1 MVKQQVPQIL
11 DLVGLTKKA
20 DNLPNELSGGEQQRV
35 SIARAFANRPL
46 ILLADEPTGNLD
58 PANSAGIM
66 RLLDRINR
74 TGTTVVMC
82 THDYGIVDLM
92 RRRVVELNRGV
103 LVRDE
108 AQGAYATGPLPV
120 VESPGGPGEP
130 RLMAL
135 HLGYVTRETA
145 VSLKRNLLMTL
156 AGILTVA
163 VSLFL
168 FGGVLLLSR
177 MVDHGTARW
186 KNGVELEIFLCS
198 KSTAEPDSPKPT
210 CRSEASEGQIAA
222 VRAELEQS
230 PDVRR
235 FRFFSKE
242 DAFNEAKRIFAGDPE
257 LLSNIDPDGLP
268 VSFRVAP
275 KKAELTEKVAAHF
288 QSRFN
293 DGIDTVLTAKEQVR
307 RLLAGIRWI
316 RGLFFAIA
324 GVLLASSL
332 FLIVNTIRLATF
344 ARRREIQVMK
354 LVGATN
360 WFIRVPF
367 MCEGLIQGA
376 IGAGLAFG
384 GVYALRVI
392 LSDLVD
398 RSKNLFSA
406 FYVTGGDAVAIGLLI
421 VAVGA
426 TVGAMGSAIGLRRFL
441 DA

>member
-1 MVKQQVPQIL
+1 
-11 DLVGLTKKA
+11 
-20 DNLPNELSGGEQQRV
+20 
-35 SIARAFANRPL
+35 
-46 ILLADEPTGNLD
+46 
-58 PANSAGIM
+58 
-66 RLLDRINR
+66 
-74 TGTTVVMC
+74 
-82 THDYGIVDLM
+82 
-92 RRRVVELNRGV
+92 
-103 LVRDE
+103 
-108 AQGAYATGPLPV
+108 
-120 VESPGGPGEP
+120 
-130 RLMAL
+130 MAL

-198 KSTAEPDSPKPT
+198 KSTAEPDSAKPG

-222 VRAELEQS
+222 VRTELEQS

-288 QSRFN
+288 QGRFN
-293 DGIDTVLTAKEQVR
+293 DGVDTVLTAKEQVR

-376 IGAGLAFG
+376 IGAGLAFA

-406 FYVTGGDAVAIGLLI
+406 FYVTGGDAIAIGLLI

>member
-1 MVKQQVPQIL
+1 
-11 DLVGLTKKA
+11 
-20 DNLPNELSGGEQQRV
+20 
-35 SIARAFANRPL
+35 
-46 ILLADEPTGNLD
+46 
-58 PANSAGIM
+58 
-66 RLLDRINR
+66 
-74 TGTTVVMC
+74 
-82 THDYGIVDLM
+82 
-92 RRRVVELNRGV
+92 
-103 LVRDE
+103 
-108 AQGAYATGPLPV
+108 
-120 VESPGGPGEP
+120 
-130 RLMAL
+130 MAL
-135 HLGYVTRETA
+135 HLGYVSRETA
-145 VSLKRNLLMTL
+145 ISLKRNLLMTL

-198 KSTAEPDSPKPT
+198 KSTAEPDSATPK

-275 KKAELTEKVAAHF
+275 KKAELTENVAAAF
-288 QSRFN
+288 QGRYT
-293 DGIDTVLTAKEQVR
+293 DGVDTVLTAKEQVR

-376 IGAGLAFG
+376 IGAVLAFV
-384 GVYALRVI
+384 GVYTLRVI

-398 RSKNLFSA
+398 RSRNLFSA
-406 FYVTGGDAVAIGLLI
+406 FYVTAGDAIAIGLLI

>member
-1 MVKQQVPQIL
+1 
-11 DLVGLTKKA
+11 
-20 DNLPNELSGGEQQRV
+20 
-35 SIARAFANRPL
+35 
-46 ILLADEPTGNLD
+46 
-58 PANSAGIM
+58 
-66 RLLDRINR
+66 
-74 TGTTVVMC
+74 
-82 THDYGIVDLM
+82 
-92 RRRVVELNRGV
+92 
-103 LVRDE
+103 
-108 AQGAYATGPLPV
+108 
-120 VESPGGPGEP
+120 
-130 RLMAL
+130 MAL

-145 VSLKRNLLMTL
+145 VSLRRNLLMTL

-257 LLSNIDPDGLP
+257 LLSNIDPEGLP

-288 QSRFN
+288 QGRFN

-376 IGAGLAFG
+376 IGAGLAFA
-384 GVYALRVI
+384 GVYGLRVI

>member
-1 MVKQQVPQIL
+1 
-11 DLVGLTKKA
+11 
-20 DNLPNELSGGEQQRV
+20 
-35 SIARAFANRPL
+35 
-46 ILLADEPTGNLD
+46 
-58 PANSAGIM
+58 
-66 RLLDRINR
+66 
-74 TGTTVVMC
+74 
-82 THDYGIVDLM
+82 
-92 RRRVVELNRGV
+92 
-103 LVRDE
+103 
-108 AQGAYATGPLPV
+108 
-120 VESPGGPGEP
+120 
-130 RLMAL
+130 MAL

-145 VSLKRNLLMTL
+145 ISLKRNLLMTL

-168 FGGVLLLSR
+168 FGGVLLLSK

-198 KSTAEPDSPKPT
+198 KSTSEPDSPKPA

-222 VRAELEQS
+222 VRAELERS

-257 LLSNIDPDGLP
+257 LLANIDPEGLP

-275 KKAELTEKVAAHF
+275 KEAELTEKVAE
-288 QSRFN
+288 RFN
-293 DGIDTVLTAKEQVR
+293 GRFDDGIDTVLTAKEQVR

-367 MCEGLIQGA
+367 MFEGLIQGA
-376 IGAGLAFG
+376 IGAGLAFA

-406 FYVTGGDAVAIGLLI
+406 FYVTAGDAVAIGLLI

>member
-1 MVKQQVPQIL
+1 
-11 DLVGLTKKA
+11 
-20 DNLPNELSGGEQQRV
+20 
-35 SIARAFANRPL
+35 
-46 ILLADEPTGNLD
+46 
-58 PANSAGIM
+58 
-66 RLLDRINR
+66 
-74 TGTTVVMC
+74 
-82 THDYGIVDLM
+82 
-92 RRRVVELNRGV
+92 
-103 LVRDE
+103 
-108 AQGAYATGPLPV
+108 
-120 VESPGGPGEP
+120 
-130 RLMAL
+130 MAL

-198 KSTAEPDSPKPT
+198 KSTAEPDSAKPA

-222 VRAELEQS
+222 VRTELEQS
-230 PDVRR
+230 PDVRHW
-235 FRFFSKE
+235 RFFSKE

-275 KKAELTEKVAAHF
+275 KKAELTEKVAARF
-288 QSRFN
+288 QGRYT
-293 DGIDTVLTAKEQVR
+293 DGVDTVLTAKEQVR

-384 GVYALRVI
+384 GIYGLRVI
-392 LSDLVD
+392 LSDLVG